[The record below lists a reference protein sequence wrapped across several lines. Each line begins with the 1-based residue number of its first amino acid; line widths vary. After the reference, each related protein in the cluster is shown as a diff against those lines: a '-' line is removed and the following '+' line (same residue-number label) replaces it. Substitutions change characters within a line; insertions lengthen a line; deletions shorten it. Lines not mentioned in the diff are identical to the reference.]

1 MNKITEDGVGVQI
14 ASDAQTVVGF
24 HGATRRPQRAGAIQA
39 VVTAT
44 VSTNI
49 AEFTD
54 PPSAAEMALLR
65 TFVNALKTDNAALI
79 VLVNELRAA
88 LTEKG
93 LIKGAA

>member
-1 MNKITEDGVGVQI
+1 MNKITEDGVGVLI
-14 ASDAQTVVGF
+14 AGDAQTVVGF
-24 HGATRRPQRAGAIQA
+24 HGATRRPQRSGAVQA
-39 VVTAT
+39 AVTAT
-44 VSTNI
+44 VGTNI

-54 PPSAAEMALLR
+54 PPSAAEMATLR

-79 VLVNELRAA
+79 VLVNELRTA